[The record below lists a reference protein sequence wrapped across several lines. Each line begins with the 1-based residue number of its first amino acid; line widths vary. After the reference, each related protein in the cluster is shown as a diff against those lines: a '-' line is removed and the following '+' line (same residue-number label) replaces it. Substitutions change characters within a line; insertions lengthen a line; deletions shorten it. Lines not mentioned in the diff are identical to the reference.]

1 MRAEKRTYSIQ
12 KRLLT
17 KNKLTLKRALELAT
31 ATEAAD
37 MSTKTFKVT
46 EASSISKLVTSTTV
60 VKPQSLP
67 ACYRCDK
74 RNHVSKNC
82 HFKNECCH
90 RCGKIGHIASVC
102 CYTKGKHIKIFQ
114 KNLKRYRVEQV

>member
-17 KNKLTLKRALELAT
+17 KNKLTPKRALELAT

-60 VKPQSLP
+60 VKP
-67 ACYRCDK
+67 
-74 RNHVSKNC
+74 VSS
-82 HFKNECCH
+82 
-90 RCGKIGHIASVC
+90 GLL
-102 CYTKGKHIKIFQ
+102 Q
-114 KNLKRYRVEQV
+114 M